1 MRKVFLLLGNQGE
14 GRSLKKKKGVI
25 KLGMG
30 KMAIK
35 EENNNI

>member
-1 MRKVFLLLGNQGE
+1 MNALVRLDK

-35 EENNNI
+35 GENNNI

>member
-1 MRKVFLLLGNQGE
+1 MNALVRLDK
-14 GRSLKKKKGVI
+14 GRSLKKKKKKGAI

-35 EENNNI
+35 GENNNI